1 MLLQAQTEK
10 TSVANFFLQI
20 LNFNRIPVASIGTLG
35 IRFNNRLIKTNLTS
49 PDIISLHKCLE
60 FLKKKKINNV
70 IIEAS
75 SHGLHQRRLDNL
87 NLKAGIF
94 TNLSQDHLD
103 YHKNMQNYFK
113 AKLILFK
120 KLLSRKSLIITDDT
134 IKEYSTIKKIAF
146 KRKLKLLN
154 INDTLK
160 KIKDI
165 KTTLIGDFQK
175 NLSMAIIA
183 ANACNLN
190 LSKIYKSINK
200 IKSIDGRLELIKKFP
215 NNIKVYV
222 DYAHTPE
229 ALKKTLQ
236 SLKDYHN
243 QNISVVFGC
252 GGNRDIKKRPIMAK
266 IAKSICE
273 KIYITDDNP
282 REENPKRLGQK

>member
-1 MLLQAQTEK
+1 MFR
-10 TSVANFFLQI
+10 V
-20 LNFNRIPVASIGTLG
+20 
-35 IRFNNRLIKTNLTS
+35 
-49 PDIISLHKCLE
+49 
-60 FLKKKKINNV
+60 LKKRKINNV

-146 KRKLKLLN
+146 KKLKLLN

-175 NLSMAIIA
+175 
-183 ANACNLN
+183 
-190 LSKIYKSINK
+190 KIY
-200 IKSIDGRLELIKKFP
+200 LW
-215 NNIKVYV
+215 
-222 DYAHTPE
+222 
-229 ALKKTLQ
+229 Q
-236 SLKDYHN
+236 
-243 QNISVVFGC
+243 
-252 GGNRDIKKRPIMAK
+252 
-266 IAKSICE
+266 
-273 KIYITDDNP
+273 
-282 REENPKRLGQK
+282 

>member
-1 MLLQAQTEK
+1 M
-10 TSVANFFLQI
+10 
-20 LNFNRIPVASIGTLG
+20 
-35 IRFNNRLIKTNLTS
+35 
-49 PDIISLHKCLE
+49 
-60 FLKKKKINNV
+60 
-70 IIEAS
+70 
-75 SHGLHQRRLDNL
+75 

-165 KTTLIGDFQK
+165 KTTLIGDFQKK

-266 IAKSICE
+266 IAKSTVKKFILRMTILG
-273 KIYITDDNP
+273 KKTQ
-282 REENPKRLGQK
+282 KRLGQK